1 MPMTATEL
9 FRRGLR
15 DHRRAL
21 AAWCAGVVGYVALV
35 TAIFPSIHGSP
46 EFERL
51 AENYPEVLKSFFGIA
66 DGASIATGAGY
77 VDVELFSLMLPLL
90 VLVMAVGSG
99 ARAFAG
105 EEDAGRLELVLAYP
119 VRRRDAVLAKGAAIA
134 SEVLALSAVGGVAL
148 AVLDPVFGLD
158 LSGRR
163 LAAAV
168 LALAALGIL
177 FGWLSLAVGAAV
189 GSRALAIGAPAA
201 LAAGG
206 YLVNGLHGLAG
217 WLDPFRFLSPF
228 WLVGSS
234 PLQNGVRGSGLVVVL
249 VLAAVTLA
257 AGSMLV
263 ERRDL
268 QTP

>member
-1 MPMTATEL
+1 MTAAEL

-21 AAWCAGVVGYVALV
+21 AAWCAGVAGYVCLV
-35 TAIFPSIHGSP
+35 TAIFPSIQGSP

-51 AENYPEVLKSFFGIA
+51 AENYPEVLKSFFGI
-66 DGASIATGAGY
+66 GEGGGINTGAGY
-77 VDVELFSLMLPLL
+77 VDIELFSLMLPLL

-119 VRRRDAVLAKGAAIA
+119 VRRRDAVLWKGATVAA
-134 SEVLALSAVGGVAL
+134 EVLAVSAVAGLAL
-148 AVLDPVFGLD
+148 AVLDPIVGLD
-158 LSGRR
+158 LRGGR

-168 LALAALGIL
+168 IGLAVLGLL
-177 FGWLSLAVGAAV
+177 FGWLALAVGAAF
-189 GSRALAIGAPAA
+189 GRHTLAIGVPAA
-201 LAAGG
+201 LGAGG

-217 WLDPFRFLSPF
+217 WLDPFRVVSPF

-234 PLQNGVRGSGLVVVL
+234 PLQSGTDGLGLVAVL
-249 VLAAVTLA
+249 LLAVLALA
-257 AGSMLV
+257 AGSLLV